1 MHKVFLCH
9 ASEDK
14 PVAERIELALSTA
27 GYRVFYDEQSL
38 PPGGDF
44 HARIEQAILECD
56 LFIFLISASSI
67 AVGKFTLT
75 ELKFARKR
83 WPSPIGR
90 VLPVNLQNLPTKE
103 IPAYL
108 TAATLLTV
116 AGNPASEV
124 RAAVESMF
132 AAAPRRNLR
141 RIALAIAVV
150 LLALAL
156 SLTVW
161 RFRRGPTVVDGS
173 IASPSAF
180 VTPSL
185 SAQEALHG
193 NWIENSAAGDERTYI
208 FSPDGSLQYSSAST
222 SSSGRW
228 SMSGRTVKAEL
239 NDGFARLAGELVE
252 DTIVGKGTNN
262 SGRTWSWRL
271 HRKRN

>member
-1 MHKVFLCH
+1 MYKVFLCH

-14 PVAERIELALSTA
+14 PVAERIELALSAA
-27 GYRVFYDEQSL
+27 GYRVFYDEQGL

-44 HARIEQAILECD
+44 HARIERAILECD

-90 VLPVNLQNLPTKE
+90 VLPVNLQNLPPKE

-124 RAAVESMF
+124 RAAAESMC
-132 AAAPRRNLR
+132 AAASRKKLR
-141 RIALAIAVV
+141 RIAVTIAVV
-150 LLALAL
+150 SLALIL

-161 RFRRGPTVVDGS
+161 RFTHSPTEAPVVPAGAKAP
-173 IASPSAF
+173 IASSSASF
-180 VTPSL
+180 ATLSL
-185 SAQEALHG
+185 G
-193 NWIENSAAGDERTYI
+193 IWIEKSADSGERTYI
-208 FSPDGSLQYSSAST
+208 FSPDGSLDYNSFST
-222 SSSGRW
+222 SLRGRW
-228 SMSGRTVKAEL
+228 SMSGHTVKGEL
-239 NDGFARLAGELVE
+239 NDSTLTGELVE
-252 DTIVGKGTNN
+252 NSIVGEGTNKK
-262 SGRTWSWRL
+262 GYKWKWIL
-271 HRKRN
+271 HRKEN